1 MQTDQL
7 VKNLT
12 NNFNNAI
19 EHFQGELAKLRTGRA
34 HAGVLDKLMVSAYGV
49 SMPLKQLANV
59 TAPEAQLLQ
68 VTPFDMNILQAISSA
83 IRDDQSLGL
92 NPVDDG
98 KVIRITVPPLTAE
111 RRAEIVKQLNQKT
124 EDTLI
129 SMRNF
134 RHDATKEIDDAKKD
148 KDISEDEWA
157 RIMKQIDALMT
168 DYKNK
173 ADSLAKDKEQEIMKI

>member
-12 NNFNNAI
+12 NNFNVAI
-19 EHFQGELAKLRTGRA
+19 EHFQSELTKLRTGRA
-34 HAGVLDKLMVSAYGV
+34 HAGVLDKVMVSAYGV

-68 VTPFDMNILQAISSA
+68 VTPFDMNNLQAISSA

-98 KVIRITVPPLTAE
+98 KIIRITVPPLTVE
-111 RRAEIVKQLNQKT
+111 RRTAIVKLLNQKT
-124 EDTLI
+124 EEALI
-129 SMRNF
+129 SMRNY
-134 RHDATKEIDDAKKD
+134 RHEATKEIDDAKKD
-148 KDISEDEWA
+148 KDISEDEWT

-173 ADSLAKDKEQEIMKI
+173 ADELAREKEQEIMKI